1 MLVFRYN
8 RVLIALIIIGLV
20 AASFVTWQRHV
31 IERANVQVELV
42 SDYDE
47 IVEMARI
54 DGIPLQAAF
63 RQLKGA
69 GLTSLA
75 VFETTLEKLATSGVV
90 TAVSTTQILHS

>member
-54 DGIPLQAAF
+54 DGF
-63 RQLKGA
+63 RYKRLFASSRAPG
-69 GLTSLA
+69 
-75 VFETTLEKLATSGVV
+75 
-90 TAVSTTQILHS
+90 